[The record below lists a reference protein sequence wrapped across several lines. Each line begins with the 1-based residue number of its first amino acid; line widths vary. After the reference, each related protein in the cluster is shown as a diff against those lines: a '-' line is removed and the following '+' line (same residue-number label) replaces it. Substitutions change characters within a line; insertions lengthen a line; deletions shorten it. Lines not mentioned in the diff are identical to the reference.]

1 MLYDGVMPDAEQSA
15 PVPPERAE
23 PSVAQLLGCFRS
35 ERVGQIRRSG
45 GVWQLPGGQIRLPRV
60 FGFCRGVTLALAESL
75 KALDRH
81 AADGRRLVL
90 LGEVIH
96 NPQVNALFEDRG
108 VEILTRRQCARIEQH
123 VGPDDVAIIPAFGV
137 EIGIA
142 RRLGEI
148 GCEIVD
154 ATCNDVRHLWSW
166 AETAAGEGW
175 GVLIYGRSLHDET
188 VVTKSRLAAVGG
200 QYLVAGD
207 LDDVDRFC
215 QMIRTAEPDTPLA
228 DHFDLQATNAR
239 TLQPFLRLA
248 QVSQTTMLF
257 SRTMHV
263 RDRLGEAFA
272 ERFGPGALHD
282 RLRFQPT
289 VCRATQDRQSA
300 AEQLCTSGLDCCLV
314 VGGIGSSNSRHLY
327 ELAGRHTPAYF
338 LESSAGLLG
347 PDRIE
352 AYNFQTGQFER
363 RSGWLGGAARPVVGV
378 LAGASSPEV
387 VVGDLLDRLAE
398 FLG

>member
-1 MLYDGVMPDAEQSA
+1 MLYDGTMTDTEQPA
-15 PVPPERAE
+15 PNRQEGAG

-35 ERVGQIRRSG
+35 ERVAEMRRAG
-45 GVWQLPGGQIRLPRV
+45 GVWELPGGQIRLPRV
-60 FGFCRGVTLALAESL
+60 FGFCRGVTLALAD
-75 KALDRH
+75 ALQALSRH
-81 AADGRRLVL
+81 ASDGRRLVL
-90 LGEVIH
+90 LGQIIH
-96 NPQVNALFEDRG
+96 NPQVNALFENRG
-108 VEILTRRQCARIEQH
+108 VEILTRDQCSRIEQH
-123 VGPDDVAIIPAFGV
+123 VGPGDVAIIPAFGV

-142 RRLGEI
+142 RRLGQI

-154 ATCNDVRHLWSW
+154 ATCNDVRRLWSW
-166 AETAAGEGW
+166 AETAAGQGW

-188 VVTKSRLAAVGG
+188 VVTKSRLAAVAGA
-200 QYLVAGD
+200 YLVAGD

-215 QMIRTAEPDTPLA
+215 RMVRKADGDTPLA
-228 DHFDLQATNAR
+228 GQFDDEATNAR
-239 TLQPFLRLA
+239 TLEPFLRLA
-248 QVSQTTMLF
+248 QVSQTTMLY
-257 SRTMHV
+257 SRTMQV
-263 RDRLGEAFA
+263 RDRLGEAFV
-272 ERFGPGALHD
+272 ERFGPAALDD

-289 VCRATQDRQSA
+289 VCRATQDRQTA

-327 ELAGRHTPAYF
+327 ELAGRHTRAYF

-352 AYNFQTGQFER
+352 AYNFQTGQFQT
-363 RSGWLGGAARPVVGV
+363 RSDWLGGAARPVVGV